1 MYIDRKSFILD
12 LNIKVHHR
20 TYMLQYKHIL

>member
-20 TYMLQYKHIL
+20 T